1 MGIIRIQDLPVEV
14 RIGALP
20 EERVSTQTVRVD
32 IEMRADMQGAIATDR
47 LDDTV
52 NYIDVVN
59 AAREAI
65 EGTTCYLVETVAGR
79 VLAAVLG
86 IAGVTW
92 ARVKV
97 RKLHLPGMGEVGFVE
112 VEEEKSLR

>member
-1 MGIIRIQDLPVEV
+1 LGIIRIQDLPVEV

-32 IEMRADMQGAIATDR
+32 IEIRAEMQGAVATDS
-47 LDDTV
+47 LDATV

-59 AAREAI
+59 AARLAI

-79 VLAAVLG
+79 VLEAVSSFP
-86 IAGVTW
+86 GVQW
-92 ARVKV
+92 ARVRV
-97 RKLHLPGMGEVGFVE
+97 RKVHLPGMGEVGFVE
-112 VEEEKSLR
+112 VEEEKSLG

>member
-32 IEMRADMQGAIATDR
+32 IEIRAEMQGAVATDS
-47 LDDTV
+47 LDATV

-59 AAREAI
+59 AARLAI
-65 EGTTCYLVETVAGR
+65 EGTTCWYFMSWTTTSWISPSR
-79 VLAAVLG
+79 VQLG
-86 IAGVTW
+86 SKGWKRST
-92 ARVKV
+92 R
-97 RKLHLPGMGEVGFVE
+97 
-112 VEEEKSLR
+112 